1 MTLSSYQIVCM
12 FLLRFLFKHR
22 QLLNVIQLISDDKNI
37 LFIVDFSSTAQKTKQ
52 ENVSEYNKNRDGNEY
67 NESLQNRSKM
77 ENNKSSDKMWSDDN
91 ETDNENNA
99 EDMGDDGYKTIAA
112 SELMDYVRAMTG
124 TNYQGP
130 QITFL
135 DFAGQKMYYSY
146 HQIYL
151 SPGTFYI
158 LVVDMTKKPNDK
170 VQVSNEKFEV
180 SDEKGCTGFDSWTYK
195 GIQ

>member
-12 FLLRFLFKHR
+12 FLFQFLFKHR

-37 LFIVDFSSTAQKTKQ
+37 LFFVDFSSNAQKTKQ
-52 ENVSEYNKNRDGNEY
+52 ENVSEYNNNRDWNEY
-67 NESLQNRSKM
+67 NQSLQNRSKK
-77 ENNKSSDKMWSDDN
+77 ENNKSSGKKSSDDN

-99 EDMGDDGYKTIAA
+99 EDMGDEGYETVAA

-124 TNYQGP
+124 TDYLGP

-151 SPGTFYI
+151 STGTFYI
-158 LVVDMTKKPNDK
+158 LVVDMTKKPDD
-170 VQVSNEKFEV
+170 QVEV
-180 SDEKGCTGFDSWTYK
+180 SDEKGCTRFDSWTYK
-195 GIQ
+195 GIQLYERL

>member
-1 MTLSSYQIVCM
+1 MCL
-12 FLLRFLFKHR
+12 FLLQFLFKHR

-37 LFIVDFSSTAQKTKQ
+37 LFIVDFSSNAQKTNQ
-52 ENVSEYNKNRDGNEY
+52 ENVSEYNENRDGNEY
-67 NESLQNRSKM
+67 NESLQNRSKK
-77 ENNKSSDKMWSDDN
+77 ENNKSSGKMWSDDN

-99 EDMGDDGYKTIAA
+99 EDMGDEGYETIAA

-124 TNYQGP
+124 TDYLGP

-158 LVVDMTKKPNDK
+158 LVVDMTKKPDDK
-170 VQVSNEKFEV
+170 VEV
-180 SDEKGCTGFDSWTYK
+180 TDEKGCTQFDSWTYE
-195 GIQ
+195 GIQLYKRL

>member
-12 FLLRFLFKHR
+12 FLFQFLFKHR

-37 LFIVDFSSTAQKTKQ
+37 LFFVDFSSNAQKTKQ
-52 ENVSEYNKNRDGNEY
+52 ENVSEYNNNRDWNEY
-67 NESLQNRSKM
+67 NQSLQNRSKK
-77 ENNKSSDKMWSDDN
+77 ENNKSSGKKSSDDN

-99 EDMGDDGYKTIAA
+99 EDIGDEGYETIAA

-124 TNYQGP
+124 TDYLGP

-158 LVVDMTKKPNDK
+158 LVVDMTKKPDD
-170 VQVSNEKFEV
+170 QVEV
-180 SDEKGCTGFDSWTYK
+180 SDEKGCTRFDSWTYK
-195 GIQ
+195 GIQLYERL